1 MSIATL
7 HHLKIHPAAFRAIVN
22 LEKRADFRRIDRPIR
37 PGEPVLLSEW
47 QPDASPNGG
56 HFTGGAVLVQCTH
69 LQEGQEYGI
78 PDGYGIYSWEVMAAT
93 RPRPQSVPLET
104 AVR

>member
-7 HHLKIHPAAFRAIVN
+7 HHLKIHPAPFRAIVN
-22 LEKRADFRRIDRPIR
+22 GQKRADYRRIDRPIR
-37 PGEPVLLSEW
+37 PGELVLLSEW
-47 QPDASPNGG
+47 EPDASPNGG

-78 PDGYGIYSWEVMAAT
+78 PAGHGIYSWDVMAMT
-93 RPRPQSVPLET
+93 RPVPQPVQLET